1 MLVATLYIFTLTIT
15 QVVPIFSDAGE
26 PPTKKRKSKWGVKP
40 EDLEANASVPSPPTT
55 TTTTVGNLQTAG
67 VQGPKG
73 AEAAAAKLNAM
84 LAAQGKL
91 VKLDPPPYKPVLVI
105 Q

>member
-1 MLVATLYIFTLTIT
+1 MSY
-15 QVVPIFSDAGE
+15 SE
-26 PPTKKRKSKWGVKP
+26 PPKKKRKSKWGVKP
-40 EDLEANASVPSPPTT
+40 EDIESANASAGVSNPSANNDDPP
-55 TTTTVGNLQTAG
+55 VD

-91 VKLDPPPYKPVLVI
+91 VKSDPPACKPVLVNTTI
-105 Q
+105 